1 MKGAIVGEKS
11 KWQVRNRA
19 SEISQ
24 NMLQKSVLIK
34 RTERTDWK
42 ILGKEGYS
50 DLYFDDIVLAEM
62 QRMYLQRRNR
72 MCVQIEQLKV
82 KGCKGDITVTGI
94 LKYAVE
100 VEQKCLSSNYNKT
113 FDGLG

>member
-1 MKGAIVGEKS
+1 
-11 KWQVRNRA
+11 
-19 SEISQ
+19 
-24 NMLQKSVLIK
+24 
-34 RTERTDWK
+34 
-42 ILGKEGYS
+42 
-50 DLYFDDIVLAEM
+50 
-62 QRMYLQRRNR
+62 MYLQCRNR